1 MKREHA
7 DTWFSSHL
15 KCEAHEEEAIAGW
28 GPVSKLQGLEKW
40 ESNAWLFVNCLASP
54 GFNQSS
60 FPKRRTKWLGPFPGF
75 SPLPFLSSHRS
86 WQPGFHRAS
95 DERGSPQTANCPPLR
110 LAPSLEKEHNSIQC
124 GLHFLSLALSFFLMH
139 RISYFYLKC
148 GWGTFLPNHKSAS
161 SK

>member
-1 MKREHA
+1 MKGERV

-15 KCEAHEEEAIAGW
+15 KREAHEEEAIAGW
-28 GPVSKLQGLEKW
+28 GPASKLQGLEKW

-54 GFNQSS
+54 RVQPEFVSKKKNKVTWTFSWL
-60 FPKRRTKWLGPFPGF
+60 FPPA
-75 SPLPFLSSHRS
+75 SPLFPPFLATRIS
-86 WQPGFHRAS
+86 QGFWRES
-95 DERGSPQTANCPPLR
+95 ANCPPLC

-124 GLHFLSLALSFFLMH
+124 GLHFLSLALFFLMH